1 MSLRTTIL
9 ASAAIVM
16 ASVPPVLAQGVVNVQ
31 TWGGTLAE
39 SFIANIAE
47 PFEKETGI
55 KVVLSYGM
63 SVDAIAKVRAQAA
76 NPQIDVAMM
85 GQTEGIALW
94 EEGLTAPLDPAEIP
108 NLSSLIE
115 PAVYK
120 DEDGTI
126 FYLGMYGYV
135 FELVYRTDQI
145 STPPTSWKDLWN
157 EEYKGEIMFP
167 PPSIYSSYMQVMA
180 SRIHGGDETNM
191 EPGWEALK
199 QLAPNIGAVF
209 NSDSEAYNMIAS
221 GEALLGPVLMF
232 TTIDLLKGGVPVAR
246 VSPAEGSPISWD
258 GITLVKNSPN
268 PEGAKKLINFMLEKS
283 VMEAHVNAAATIP
296 ARDDVV
302 LTPELA
308 KALPSSP
315 EDRARLTSL
324 DDATIAKQ
332 KADWIARWDR
342 EIVPLIGQ

>member
-1 MSLRTTIL
+1 
-9 ASAAIVM
+9 
-16 ASVPPVLAQGVVNVQ
+16 VQ
-31 TWGGTLAE
+31 TWGGTLGD
-39 SFIANIAE
+39 SFQKNIVE

-63 SVDAIAKVRAQAA
+63 SVDASAKVRAQAA

-94 EEGLTAPLDPAEIP
+94 QEGLTAPLDPAEIP
-108 NLSSLIE
+108 NLEGLTKT
-115 PAVYK
+115 AVYK
-120 DEDGTI
+120 DDDGTI
-126 FYLGMYGYV
+126 FYVGMYGYV
-135 FELVYRTDQI
+135 FELVYRTDKI
-145 STPPTSWKDLWN
+145 STPPTGWKDLWKD
-157 EEYKGEIMFP
+157 EYKGEIMYP
-167 PPSIYSSYMQVMA
+167 PPGIYSAYMQVMA
-180 SRIHGGDETNM
+180 SRINGGDENNM

-221 GEALLGPVLMF
+221 GEAFVGPVLMF
-232 TTIDLLKGGVPVAR
+232 TTIDLLKAGVPVAR

-268 PEGAKKLINFMLEKS
+268 PSGAKKLIDFMLRKS
-283 VMEAHVNAAATIP
+283 VMEAHVNTVATIP

-302 LTPELA
+302 LSPELA
-308 KALPSSP
+308 KALPSTP
-315 EDRARLTSL
+315 EDRAHLTSL
-324 DDATIAKQ
+324 DDATIAMH